1 MKIYNLKCP
10 NCGATLSTDVKN
22 KAAKCDYCGNEF
34 IISEDSE
41 NADESKN
48 AVSKEVAPKPQNHLS
63 EEINAPSNP
72 PKRKKSRTKDYLIV
86 FTIIIV
92 GLILNYIFDR

>member
-1 MKIYNLKCP
+1 
-10 NCGATLSTDVKN
+10 
-22 KAAKCDYCGNEF
+22 KAAKCDYCGNVF

-48 AVSKEVAPKPQNHLS
+48 VVGKEVAPKPQSHLS
-63 EEINAPSNP
+63 EENNAPNNP
-72 PKRKKSRTKDYLIV
+72 PKRKKSRTKDYLIA